1 MKNPAN
7 LGTGLNSTRN
17 HRSLFCCFVHNSSH
31 QCTIG
36 PNLEEPLGN
45 ISCFQF
51 CHRRVRVLRGYE
63 AFNRIKNL
71 QITVNVQQTLQNIL
85 LREWTMLTNKQLY
98 DIKQL
103 QNEVEAHDALELK
116 LNWNMLRTRDF
127 AGHEFLY
134 DENGNLTAFL
144 GLYAFSSTVEVTGMV
159 KPSER
164 RQGHF
169 TKLFH
174 RAMATAKKEAYKK
187 ILLNAPASSAA
198 AKAFLKKQGAVYQFS
213 EHQMKWQKKALE
225 ASTGF
230 TLREA
235 MDADLAVRV
244 RLDVEVF
251 GVPQEDAAATES
263 RIMGDQDTDMLMIDV
278 DHDTIGKIRIKREDG
293 EAWIYG
299 FAIFPE
305 HQGQGI
311 GRNVLRHV
319 VKQQSEAGHS
329 VHLEVE
335 TKNAQ
340 ALNLYESVGFVVV
353 HAQDYYRYE

>member
-1 MKNPAN
+1 
-7 LGTGLNSTRN
+7 
-17 HRSLFCCFVHNSSH
+17 
-31 QCTIG
+31 
-36 PNLEEPLGN
+36 
-45 ISCFQF
+45 
-51 CHRRVRVLRGYE
+51 
-63 AFNRIKNL
+63 
-71 QITVNVQQTLQNIL
+71 
-85 LREWTMLTNKQLY
+85 MLTEKQLH

-103 QNEVEAHDALELK
+103 QNEVEAHDTLELK
-116 LNWNMLRTRDF
+116 LNWDMLRTRDF

-134 DENGNLTAFL
+134 DENESLIAFL
-144 GLYAFSSTVEVTGMV
+144 GLYAFGSTVEVTGMV

-164 RQGHF
+164 RKGHF

-174 RAMATAKKEAYKK
+174 QAMATAKNAAFNK

-198 AKAFLKKQGAVYQFS
+198 AKAFLEKQGAVYQFS
-213 EHQMKWQKKALE
+213 EHQMTWEPKTLE

-230 TLREA
+230 ILREA
-235 MDADLAVRV
+235 TDADLAMRV

-251 GVPQEDAAATES
+251 GVPQEDAMATES

-278 DHDTIGKIRIKREDG
+278 GHDTIGKIRVKREEG
-293 EAWIYG
+293 QAWIYG
-299 FAIFPE
+299 FSIFPE

-329 VHLEVE
+329 VHLKVE
-335 TKNAQ
+335 TKNAH

-353 HAQDYYRYE
+353 HAQDYYRYD